1 LHHVVLERWSQGGS
15 SLHQRDPRA
24 KTIALLVFLVALAT
38 SHRGLPLISAGF
50 FLLLAGAFVWARLPL
65 GGVLL
70 RAAVVLPFSVLF
82 GLICWLAGDPAR
94 GLSLIA
100 KSYLSTL
107 AVLLVISTTP
117 FPVLLKGL
125 ESTGVPRFL
134 LLVGQFLYRYLF
146 VIGEEAQHMRKASAA
161 RGATLRQWAAGGAG
175 FRSAAGALSVLFARS
190 YGRAEQIHQA
200 MAARGFS
207 GHFQPLQR
215 SQFRPRDAAFT
226 TIACL
231 VPILLRIAVERAAP

>member
-1 LHHVVLERWSQGGS
+1 M
-15 SLHQRDPRA
+15 
-24 KTIALLVFLVALAT
+24 
-38 SHRGLPLISAGF
+38 SAGF

-70 RAAVVLPFSVLF
+70 RAAVVLPFSALF

-94 GLSLIA
+94 GLSLIV

-125 ESTGVPRFL
+125 ELTGVPQFL

-161 RGATLRQWAAGGAG
+161 RGATLRQWAGGAG

-200 MAARGFS
+200 MTARGFS

-215 SQFRPRDAAFT
+215 AQFRPYDTVFT
-226 TIACL
+226 IIACL
-231 VPILLRIAVERAAP
+231 VPILLRIAVERAAS